1 VGSNEGLQLKV
12 TVVEQEVGQE
22 EAEEGKGKG
31 QGNGLNGRSRRVDKR
46 TV

>member
-1 VGSNEGLQLKV
+1 MGSDKGLELKV

-31 QGNGLNGRSRRVDKR
+31 QGNWLNGGSGG
-46 TV
+46 